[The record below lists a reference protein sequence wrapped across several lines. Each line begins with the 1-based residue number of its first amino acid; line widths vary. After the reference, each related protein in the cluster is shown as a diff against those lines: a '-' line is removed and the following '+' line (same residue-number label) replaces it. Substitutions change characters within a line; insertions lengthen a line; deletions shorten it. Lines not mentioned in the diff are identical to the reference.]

1 MPSAV
6 ALHGDDI
13 DKRYG
18 QRQNKDMSVRLPQ
31 NFSPASART
40 ALDVLGAEIRVE
52 KAASLER
59 AGEAA
64 GQAMAALHAAAPE
77 NPDRPRLLADA
88 VDAIYGYFIQREL
101 MGMASH
107 GGVIRELKIPPEVLV
122 RLGVRR

>member
-1 MPSAV
+1 
-6 ALHGDDI
+6 
-13 DKRYG
+13 
-18 QRQNKDMSVRLPQ
+18 MSVRLPQ
-31 NFSPASART
+31 NFSPATARS

-64 GQAMAALHAAAPE
+64 GQAMAALHAAATEDPA
-77 NPDRPRLLADA
+77 RSRLLADA
-88 VDAIYGYFIQREL
+88 VDAVYGYFIQREL

-107 GGVIRELKIPPEVLV
+107 GGVIRELRIPPEVLV